1 MENTCC
7 TPQKESSK
15 KGLLKG
21 FLFGLIPHTFCI
33 AFIIFSVIG
42 ATIAT
47 AFVKKILLIPYFT
60 WILIGISIVFAT
72 ISVIFYLK
80 KQKCFCIKG
89 VKDKWKYITTMYT
102 VTILVNVLMFFV
114 VMPVLANISSNQT
127 INADAVSETLTIKVD
142 IPCSG
147 HAPLIT
153 DELKKLDGINQ
164 VNFKSLGIFEIKYD
178 PNKLTPEKIT
188 ALEIFKTYKAVVQQ

>member
-7 TPQKESSK
+7 APHKDSSK
-15 KGLLKG
+15 KSFLQGL
-21 FLFGLIPHTFCI
+21 LFGLLPHTFCI
-33 AFIIFSVIG
+33 AFIVFSVIG

-47 AFVKKILLIPYFT
+47 TLIKKVLLVPYFT
-60 WILIGISIVFAT
+60 EILIGISIIFAT
-72 ISVIFYLK
+72 ISIIFYLK
-80 KQKCFCIKG
+80 KQKCLCVKGIK
-89 VKDKWKYITTMYT
+89 DRWKYITTMYT

-114 VMPVLANISSNQT
+114 VMPTLANISSNQT
-127 INADAVSETLTIKVD
+127 INANALSNVLTIKVD

-164 VNFKSLGIFEIKYD
+164 VNFKSLDTFEIKYN
-178 PNKLTPEKIT
+178 PNKLTPERIT
-188 ALEIFKTYKAVVQQ
+188 ALEIFKTYKAVVQH